1 MASTVR
7 VASFLG
13 IAAAVASI
21 SFAQTEN
28 SITARVG
35 DVTWPDESPSSVSG
49 GEKIIAGA
57 EKTFLPVLVP
67 ESFFDFVSR
76 KFVGEDSSY
85 LVMVTAKGATLSITG
100 TRLAF
105 DEPGV
110 RPTKPS
116 QTPSEI
122 TVDQGERS
130 ASAGYVRFGAAY
142 RVDVECDGPSDKRCA
157 DGAYARRLLESVVL
171 AGGAQGQPAQPQ
183 PDEPDTGPSAVSS
196 AKPPADFAK
205 PPGELLPRSGK
216 GVTSTTIFAPSIRF
230 PVETPPAY
238 LNSQV
243 WGVGGLSGPRGSA
256 SDPRNYQYPWRD
268 NFCESRSRATPMCP
282 SGTGHQ
288 GQDIRPGGPGV
299 AKYWAVAAESGKIRK
314 IGSYSVILIGSSGT
328 EYRYLHLAMHQ
339 LAVKLGDNVMRG
351 QRIGLISNDFGNTK
365 TTVHLHFE
373 MLQNRN
379 GKGLRHVPPYSSLVA
394 SYVHP

>member
-1 MASTVR
+1 MAIKLWAT
-7 VASFLG
+7 SFLG
-13 IAAAVASI
+13 VAVAMASI
-21 SFAQTEN
+21 SFAQTES

-35 DVTWPDESPSSVSG
+35 DVTWPDEGPSSVSG
-49 GEKIIAGA
+49 GDKTFAGA
-57 EKTFLPVLVP
+57 EKTLLPVLVP
-67 ESFFDFVSR
+67 DSFFDFKSR

-85 LVMVTAKGATLSITG
+85 SVMVTAKGATLSIVG

-105 DEPGV
+105 DEPGA
-110 RPTKPS
+110 RPAAPS

-122 TVDQGERS
+122 TVDRGERS

-157 DGAYARRLLESVVL
+157 DGAYARRLLGSVVL
-171 AGGAQGQPAQPQ
+171 AGGTQGQPVPPQ
-183 PDEPDTGPSAVSS
+183 PDELDEGPSAVSS
-196 AKPPADFAK
+196 ANPPADFAK

-216 GVTSTTIFAPSIRF
+216 GVKSTTIFAPSMRF
-230 PVETPPAY
+230 PVEAPPAY

-256 SDPRNYQYPWRD
+256 SDTRNYKYPWHD

-288 GQDIRPGGPGV
+288 GQDIRPSSPGV
-299 AKYWAVAAESGKIRK
+299 AKYWAVAAESGRIRK
-314 IGSYSVILIGSSGT
+314 IGSYSVILIGASGT
-328 EYRYLHLAMHQ
+328 EYRYLHLAMGR
-339 LAVKLGDNVMRG
+339 LAVKLGDKVTRG

-373 MLQNRN
+373 ILQNIN

-394 SYVHP
+394 SYVQP